1 MNEGA
6 LNNTIESG
14 IELISA
20 AGKHNGV
27 VQAQMEAAERPGV
40 RRIMNSRHTKTAEAH
55 ERWRVGIRFSC
66 DEQMPNILPDS
77 NNDQVPPFA
86 VG

>member
-6 LNNTIESG
+6 LKNAIESG

-20 AGKHNGV
+20 AGKRNGV
-27 VQAQMEAAERPGV
+27 VQAQMETEKSLGV
-40 RRIMNSRHTKTAEAH
+40 GRIMNSRHTKTAGAH
-55 ERWRVGIRFSC
+55 ERSRVGIRFSC
-66 DEQMPNILPDS
+66 DGRIPNILLDS
-77 NNDQVPPFA
+77 DNDQVHTFA